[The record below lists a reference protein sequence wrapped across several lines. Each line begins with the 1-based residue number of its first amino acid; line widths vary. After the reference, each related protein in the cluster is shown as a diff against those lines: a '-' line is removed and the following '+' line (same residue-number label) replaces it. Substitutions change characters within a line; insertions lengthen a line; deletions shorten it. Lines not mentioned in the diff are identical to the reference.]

1 MATMETIILITTMLP
16 LLISGIILL
25 LTTRIIEFVTFTG
38 HSTIMVDEVMTEMK
52 DVAMVSS
59 NSYNRNGKNR
69 NLNAATVSEEGDN
82 NSNCTNGRNAVLF
95 LVQAATAKLCYKQIS
110 TGQWFN
116 ERKHLV
122 AILVVQ

>member
-38 HSTIMVDEVMTEMK
+38 HSIMVDEVMTAEMK
-52 DVAMVSS
+52 VSS

-95 LVQAATAKLCYKQIS
+95 LVQAARAKLCYKQIS

>member
-38 HSTIMVDEVMTEMK
+38 HSIMVDEVMTEMK

-82 NSNCTNGRNAVLF
+82 NSNCTNGKNAVLF
-95 LVQAATAKLCYKQIS
+95 LVQAARAKLCYKQIS

>member
-38 HSTIMVDEVMTEMK
+38 HSIMVDEVMTAEMK
-52 DVAMVSS
+52 VSS

-95 LVQAATAKLCYKQIS
+95 LVQAARAKLCYKQIS

-116 ERKHLV
+116 ERKRLV